1 MLTEMFFSGIK
12 QMIRIIFAIDKI
24 SFLSLSNIDQQAE
37 PLSEWEYLPPVG
49 PRASWSFVGLK
60 NAGATCYMN
69 SVLQQLFMIER
80 LRRGVLLAHGAA
92 LDPDE
97 DFNGDEKMENET
109 ETNED
114 QQLQLQQHQRSRDE
128 STREYN
134 INILKQLQAIFGHL
148 ASSKLQYYVPRG
160 LWRHFKLQGE
170 PVNLREQQDAVEFYM
185 SLTDSV
191 DEALKALGHEQI
203 MHRTLVG
210 IYSDQKICKGCPHR
224 YCKEQPF
231 NVISIDI
238 RNHSNLH
245 DSLEQYVKGELLE
258 GKFQCLFDLQK
269 TN

>member
-1 MLTEMFFSGIK
+1 MNWIVKIFFFFLLDGFGRLDQHTEALT
-12 QMIRIIFAIDKI
+12 
-24 SFLSLSNIDQQAE
+24 
-37 PLSEWEYLPPVG
+37 EWEYLPPVG

-80 LRRGVLLAHGAA
+80 LRRGVLMAHGAA
-92 LDPDE
+92 VDLDE
-97 DFNGDEKMENET
+97 DFNGEEKLEADGEGG
-109 ETNED
+109 EE
-114 QQLQLQQHQRSRDE
+114 QQLQQRSRDE
-128 STREYN
+128 SNKEYN

-148 ASSKLQYYVPRG
+148 AASKLQYYIPRG

-191 DEALKALGHEQI
+191 DEALKALGYEQV
-203 MHRTLVG
+203 MNRTLLG
-210 IYSDQKICKGCPHR
+210 IFSDQKICKGCPHR

-258 GKFQCLFDLQK
+258 GIHFVVSM
-269 TN
+269 

>member
-1 MLTEMFFSGIK
+1 M
-12 QMIRIIFAIDKI
+12 
-24 SFLSLSNIDQQAE
+24 
-37 PLSEWEYLPPVG
+37 
-49 PRASWSFVGLK
+49 GLK

-69 SVLQQLFMIER
+69 SVLQQLFMIEK
-80 LRRGVLLAHGAA
+80 LRHGVLAAHGDA
-92 LDPDE
+92 LDSD
-97 DFNGDEKMENET
+97 DDLNGEEKLENEV
-109 ETNED
+109 EVNEE
-114 QQLQLQQHQRSRDE
+114 QQLQQLQHQQLRSRDE
-128 STREYN
+128 SIREYN

-148 ASSKLQYYVPRG
+148 AASKLQYYVPRG

-185 SLTDSV
+185 TLTDNV
-191 DEALKALGHEQI
+191 DEALKALGYEQI

-210 IYSDQKICKGCPHR
+210 IYSDQKICKECPHR

-258 GKFQCLFDLQK
+258 GVCRELIFPIIVSSD
-269 TN
+269 